1 MIRSIQA
8 AQRLDSRGHP
18 TVQVDLTTDKGKR
31 ALTISKFGSYTAAG
45 TFRATVPSGAST
57 GANEAIELRD
67 KDSSAY
73 GGKGVQKAVSNI
85 ELVIGPALVQS
96 GLKVNTHQKM
106 IDCFLNNLDGTHDKS
121 KLGANAILGVSMAC
135 ARAGAAHL
143 VSRN

>member
-31 ALTISKFGSYTAAG
+31 ALTISKFASYTAAG

-96 GLKVNTHQKM
+96 GLKADTHQKM